1 MDVEFV
7 LPSLGADMEGATL
20 TQWLKQPGDPVR
32 RGEPLA
38 TVETTKGLIDIES
51 YDDGQVLQHLV
62 QPGTRVPVGHPL
74 ARLAVE
80 AGAPAVAAAPL
91 APPPASAPEAGPSTP
106 EVSAR
111 AVPGPAEGR
120 ATRTR
125 MSPAARRRAHELGLP
140 LETLA
145 QTAGGGI
152 VHVAEVE
159 KMAARTPAS
168 ASEAR
173 GAMRAAIGATMA
185 RSKREIPHYY
195 LAHRVNFHPARE
207 WVTRYNATRSVK
219 ERLLEGVLIVKAVA
233 LAAARI
239 EGFSGTFHEGR
250 FHPSA
255 AVHLG
260 TAIAIRGGGLV
271 APALLDAH
279 QKDLPTLMHEFSAL
293 VERVR
298 AGHLRSGEFTA
309 ATLTLTSLGAD
320 GVDAL
325 YPIINPPQVAIVGA
339 GEIRDQPWAENGQLA
354 VRAVLTLTLAA
365 DHRVTDGRSGA
376 RFLRTI
382 ADLLTDPQSL

>member
-1 MDVEFV
+1 MDVDFV

-20 TQWLKQPGDPVR
+20 TQWLKQPGDRVR

-51 YDDGQVLQHLV
+51 YDDGQVLRHLV
-62 QPGTRVPVGHPL
+62 QPGTHVPVGHAL
-74 ARLAVE
+74 ARLDVE
-80 AGAPAVAAAPL
+80 TGSQSAAAP
-91 APPPASAPEAGPSTP
+91 APPVTPAVTSPPTPVASERVTPTSAETH
-106 EVSAR
+106 
-111 AVPGPAEGR
+111 

-125 MSPAARRRAHELGLP
+125 MSPAARRRAHELGVP
-140 LETLA
+140 LAALEHA
-145 QTAGGGI
+145 AGGGI

-159 KMAARTPAS
+159 KLAAGAPAGS
-168 ASEAR
+168 SDAR
-173 GAMRAAIGATMA
+173 VAMRATIGATMA

-195 LAHRVNFHPARE
+195 LAHDVDFGPARE
-207 WVTRYNATRSVK
+207 WVTRYNAAHTVK
-219 ERLLEGVLIVKAVA
+219 DRLLEGVLIAKAVA
-233 LAAARI
+233 LAAARL
-239 EGFSGTFHEGR
+239 EGFSGTFRDGR
-250 FHPSA
+250 FHPAA

-260 TAIAIRGGGLV
+260 TAIALRGGGLV

-279 QKDLPTLMHEFSAL
+279 LKDLPTLMHEFSAL

-320 GVDAL
+320 GVDVL

-339 GEIRDQPWAENGQLA
+339 GAIRERPWVNEGQLA

-376 RFLRTI
+376 RFLRTV
-382 ADLLTDPQSL
+382 ADLLADPQSL

>member
-1 MDVEFV
+1 MDVDFV

-20 TQWLKQPGDPVR
+20 TQWLKQPGDRVR

-51 YDDGQVLQHLV
+51 YDDGQVLRHLV
-62 QPGTRVPVGHPL
+62 QPGTHVPVGHAL
-74 ARLAVE
+74 ARLDVE
-80 AGAPAVAAAPL
+80 TGPHSAAAP
-91 APPPASAPEAGPSTP
+91 APPVTPAVTSPPTPVASERVTPTSAETH
-106 EVSAR
+106 
-111 AVPGPAEGR
+111 

-125 MSPAARRRAHELGLP
+125 MSPAARRRAHELGVP
-140 LETLA
+140 LAALEHA
-145 QTAGGGI
+145 AGGGI

-159 KMAARTPAS
+159 KLAAGAPAGS
-168 ASEAR
+168 SDAR
-173 GAMRAAIGATMA
+173 VAMRATIGATMA

-195 LAHRVNFHPARE
+195 LAHDVDFGPARE
-207 WVTRYNATRSVK
+207 WVTRYNAAHTVK
-219 ERLLEGVLIVKAVA
+219 DRLLEGVLIAKAVA
-233 LAAARI
+233 LAAARL
-239 EGFSGTFHEGR
+239 EGFSGTFRDGR
-250 FHPSA
+250 FHPAA

-260 TAIAIRGGGLV
+260 TAIALRGGGLV

-279 QKDLPTLMHEFSAL
+279 LKDLPTLMHEFSAL

-320 GVDAL
+320 GVDVL

-339 GEIRDQPWAENGQLA
+339 GAIRERPWVNEGQLA

-376 RFLRTI
+376 RFLRTV
-382 ADLLTDPQSL
+382 ADLLADPQSL

>member
-1 MDVEFV
+1 MDVEFL

-20 TQWLKQPGDPVR
+20 THWLKQPGDRVR

-51 YDDGQVLQHLV
+51 YDDGQVLQLLV
-62 QPGTRVPVGHPL
+62 QPGTQVPVGHPL
-74 ARLAVE
+74 ARLDVE
-80 AGAPAVAAAPL
+80 AGSHTAAAP
-91 APPPASAPEAGPSTP
+91 APPVAPPVTGPQTLAASERVTP
-106 EVSAR
+106 TPTEAR
-111 AVPGPAEGR
+111 A
-120 ATRTR
+120 THTR

-140 LETLA
+140 LSALE
-145 QTAGGGI
+145 QAGGGGI
-152 VHVAEVE
+152 IHVAEVE
-159 KMAARTPAS
+159 KLAAHAPAGS
-168 ASEAR
+168 SDAR
-173 GAMRAAIGATMA
+173 VAMRATIGATMA

-195 LAHRVNFHPARE
+195 LAHDVDFSPARE
-207 WVTRYNATRSVK
+207 WVTRYNAAHTVK

-233 LAAARI
+233 LAATRI

-250 FHPSA
+250 FHPA
-255 AVHLG
+255 GAVHLG
-260 TAIAIRGGGLV
+260 TAIALRGGGLV

-279 QKDLPTLMHEFSAL
+279 QKDVPTLMREFSAL

-320 GVDAL
+320 GVDVL

-339 GEIRDQPWAENGQLA
+339 GAIREHPWVEDRQLT

-376 RFLRTI
+376 RFLRTV
-382 ADLLTDPQSL
+382 ADLLADPQSL

>member
-1 MDVEFV
+1 MDVDFV

-20 TQWLKQPGDPVR
+20 TQWLKQPGERIR

-62 QPGTRVPVGHPL
+62 QPGTHVPVGRPL
-74 ARLAVE
+74 ARLDVE
-80 AGAPAVAAAPL
+80 AGSSAAA
-91 APPPASAPEAGPSTP
+91 APPPAPAIAPGAGPP
-106 EVSAR
+106 APAAAAR
-111 AVPGPAEGR
+111 IAPGPAEVQ

-140 LETLA
+140 LEALER
-145 QTAGGGI
+145 TAGGGI

-159 KMAARTPAS
+159 KLAARAPAT
-168 ASEAR
+168 AGDAR
-173 GAMRAAIGATMA
+173 AAMRAAIGATMA

-195 LAHRVNFHPARE
+195 LAHHVDFGPARE
-207 WVTRYNATRSVK
+207 WVTRYNAAHTVK
-219 ERLLEGVLIVKAVA
+219 DRLLEGVLIAKAVA
-233 LAAARI
+233 LAAARM
-239 EGFSGTFHEGR
+239 EGFSGTFHDGR

-279 QKDLPTLMHEFSAL
+279 QKDLPTLMREFSAL

-298 AGHLRSGEFTA
+298 AGHLRSGEFSA

-320 GVDAL
+320 GVDVL

-339 GEIRDQPWAENGQLA
+339 GDIRDQPWAENGQLV

-376 RFLRTI
+376 RFLRVL
-382 ADLLTDPQSL
+382 ADLLAHPESL